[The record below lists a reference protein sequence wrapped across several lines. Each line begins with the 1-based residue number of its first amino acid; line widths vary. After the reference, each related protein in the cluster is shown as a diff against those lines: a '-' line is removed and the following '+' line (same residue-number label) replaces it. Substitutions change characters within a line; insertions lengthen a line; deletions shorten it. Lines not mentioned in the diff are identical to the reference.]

1 MVNEMKVEKIY
12 ESPKAEI
19 VEISTE
25 QVIFVVSLYGEGIE
39 EWEDM

>member
-1 MVNEMKVEKIY
+1 MKVEKIY

-25 QVIFVVSLYGEGIE
+25 QAIFAPSFYGEDIE

>member
-1 MVNEMKVEKIY
+1 MKTNGVYK
-12 ESPKAEI
+12 SPEIEI

-25 QVIFVVSLYGEGIE
+25 SVFAISFYGEDIE

>member
-1 MVNEMKVEKIY
+1 MKVEKIY

-25 QVIFVVSLYGEGIE
+25 QVIFVVSLYCEGIE